1 VSDPFDEFVEDGI
14 KAFNP
19 NDKPACASMDRK
31 IEHMKI
37 IPNST

>member
-14 KAFNP
+14 TSFNP

-31 IEHMKI
+31 IEHVRI
-37 IPNST
+37 ILNST